1 MYIKGVFGMKRKEHK
16 TINGV
21 EMKECSRCKEL
32 LPLSEFRKDGS
43 KWDGLYGFCKK
54 CAKEKDRKSYE
65 KDREGKCK
73 KVLEYKIRTG
83 TRYNPQYY
91 KSEKAK
97 RKKMVR
103 DAKRRKS
110 IRNANKKSRITK
122 EIIEKVLEIYS
133 GKCAYCGCE
142 CYDGHHIDHKI
153 PLSKGGGNEIENLAL
168 SCPNC
173 NWSKRDKTDIEFIG
187 RKV

>member
-1 MYIKGVFGMKRKEHK
+1 MNGYITVQEAAEKWGVTPRQVQ
-16 TINGV
+16 IL
-21 EMKECSRCKEL
+21 CKENHI
-32 LPLSEFRKDGS
+32 
-43 KWDGLYGFCKK
+43 
-54 CAKEKDRKSYE
+54 KEDMRMSRIWIIPENANKPTGE
-65 KDREGKCK
+65 K
-73 KVLEYKIRTG
+73 
-83 TRYNPQYY
+83 
-91 KSEKAK
+91 KAK

-142 CYDGHHIDHKI
+142 CYDGYHIDHKI